1 VGDNSFTFYKR
12 PIILS
17 NYPTLTKAPITEA
30 LLDIRVKLSP
40 NFDVKKIDSIYQEIK
55 DLYPKKKEQRLSE
68 FHFERKPGAESI
80 KSMTAINGFR
90 YLSDDEKRIF
100 QARLDGFTFNRLSLY
115 TKWEDLRKEA
125 YNLWLLYKK
134 ITSPEVITRVAL
146 RYINNLK
153 IPMPMKEFGDYLKAP
168 PTVPEAL
175 PQGVTSFLT
184 RINIYD
190 PGLDANAI
198 ITQALEPAGAE
209 PASLAVVLDIDVFR
223 IQSKGI
229 DEEEAWN
236 LLDKLRHFKNKI
248 FFESI
253 TDKLL
258 EVYK

>member
-1 VGDNSFTFYKR
+1 MTS
-12 PIILS
+12 
-17 NYPTLTKAPITEA
+17 YPTLTKAPITEA

-40 NFDVKKIDSIYQEIK
+40 DFDLKVIDSIYQEIQEF
-55 DLYPKKKEQRLSE
+55 YPKRQEQRLSQV
-68 FHFERKPGAESI
+68 HFEFKLGTESI
-80 KSMTAINGFR
+80 GSKSKINGYR
-90 YLSDDEKRIF
+90 YLSDDDKKIL
-100 QARLDGFTFNRLSLY
+100 QARLDGFTFNRLSPY
-115 TKWEDLRKEA
+115 TTWEDLRQEA
-125 YNLWLLYKK
+125 YRLWLLYKK
-134 ITSPEVITRVAL
+134 ITSPIITRVAL
-146 RYINNLK
+146 RYINNLR
-153 IPMPMKEFGDYLKAP
+153 IPVPMKEFGEYLKAP

-190 PGLDANAI
+190 PELNGNAI
-198 ITQALEPAGAE
+198 ITQALEPTGSE
-209 PASLAVVLDIDVFR
+209 QTSFPVILDIDVFR

-229 DEEEAWN
+229 GEKEAWD

>member
-1 VGDNSFTFYKR
+1 M
-12 PIILS
+12 
-17 NYPTLTKAPITEA
+17 
-30 LLDIRVKLSP
+30 
-40 NFDVKKIDSIYQEIK
+40 
-55 DLYPKKKEQRLSE
+55 
-68 FHFERKPGAESI
+68 
-80 KSMTAINGFR
+80 KSMTRIFGFR
-90 YLSDDEKRIF
+90 YLSDDQKRIF

-115 TKWEDLRKEA
+115 TKWEDLREEA
-125 YNLWLLYKK
+125 NSLWLLYKK
-134 ITSPEVITRVAL
+134 ITSPELITRVAL

-153 IPMPMKEFGDYLKAP
+153 IPMPIKEFGDYLTAP
-168 PTVPEAL
+168 PTVSEAL

-190 PGLDANAI
+190 PELDANAI
-198 ITQALEPAGAE
+198 ITQALEPSGPE
-209 PASLAVVLDIDVFR
+209 PAFLPVILDIDVFR

-229 DEEEAWN
+229 DEQEAWN